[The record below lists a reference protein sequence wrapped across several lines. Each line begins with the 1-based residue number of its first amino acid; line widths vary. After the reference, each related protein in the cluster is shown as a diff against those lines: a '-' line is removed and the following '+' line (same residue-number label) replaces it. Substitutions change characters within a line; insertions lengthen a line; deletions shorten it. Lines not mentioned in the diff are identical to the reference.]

1 MKKVAIYC
9 RVSTLNQAE
18 DGYSISEQQDKLNKY
33 CDIMGWEVIETYTD
47 AGFSGSN
54 IERPAMKKLLKD
66 AANHRFNAIL
76 VYKLDRLSRST
87 SDNLYLI
94 KEVFKKNNIE
104 FVSLNEKIDT
114 SDAMGEFF
122 FTLLA
127 AVAEMERKTITER
140 MVLGRLGRAKAG
152 KTMSY
157 QLPPFGYIRNKEMDI
172 LEVVPHE
179 AKIIKYI
186 YSKYISGDSITK
198 ICHDLNDKGHIG
210 KNVRWSHSSVK
221 NALTNTVYIAKG
233 KFKGEMYEQEHKK
246 IIDDNTFWLVQDEIN
261 KRQIRESQRTNNP
274 RPFQAKYM
282 LSGLMKCGY
291 CGGHIRTVTGNKRL
305 DGSKPVRYVCDRRSD
320 YRKLMEPDEIK
331 CKSGFYRRLDLEQY
345 VIDYLA
351 DLPNNESELKEALS
365 IGQTSEFDPTLLLA
379 EIESINKKIDKENYL
394 FRNDYIDEVEL
405 QRNVKNLVDT
415 KKLLENQLQE
425 NNGDKINE
433 QKRKRILDMLN
444 TGNIRE
450 MNYEQQK
457 KIVKSC
463 ISKILLTSE
472 EITIEFNF

>member
-18 DGYSISEQQDKLNKY
+18 DGYSIGEQQDKLNKY
-33 CDIMGWEVIETYTD
+33 CEIMGWEVIETYTD

-54 IERPAMKKLLKD
+54 IERPAMKQMLKD
-66 AANHRFNAIL
+66 AANHRFNTIL
-76 VYKLDRLSRST
+76 VYKLDRLSRNT

-152 KTMSY
+152 KPMSY
-157 QLPPFGYIRNKEMDI
+157 QLPPFGYTRNREQDI

-179 AKIIKYI
+179 AEIIKYI
-186 YSKYISGDSITK
+186 YSKYVSGDSITK
-198 ICHDLNDKGHIG
+198 ICNDLNDKGHIG
-210 KNVRWSHSSVK
+210 KNVKWSHSSVK
-221 NALTNTVYIAKG
+221 NALTNPIYIAKG
-233 KFKGEMYEQEHKK
+233 KFKGEMYEQQHEK
-246 IIDDNTFWLVQDEIN
+246 IIDEDTFWTVQKEIT
-261 KRQIRESQRTNNP
+261 KRQIKESQRTNNP

-291 CGGHIRTVTGNKRL
+291 CGGSIRTITGNKRL
-305 DGSKPVRYVCDRRSD
+305 DGSKPIRYVCDRRND
-320 YRKLMEPDEIK
+320 YRKLMKPDEAK
-331 CKSGFYRRLDLEQY
+331 CDSGFYRRLDLEQY
-345 VIDYLA
+345 VINYLA
-351 DLPNNESELKEALS
+351 DLPTDKVKLKEVLS
-365 IGQTSEFDPTLLLA
+365 TNQTKEFDSTLLFT
-379 EIESINKKIDKENYL
+379 EIAALNKKIEKENYL

-405 QRNVKNLVDT
+405 QRNVKNLVDR

-425 NNGDKINE
+425 NNNNKIIEQNHNRIIELLSSGDI
-433 QKRKRILDMLN
+433 RKMS
-444 TGNIRE
+444 
-450 MNYEQQK
+450 YEQQK

-463 ISKILLTSE
+463 ISKILLTSDK
-472 EITIEFNF
+472 ITIEFNF